1 MNAGTPPTPTLPN
14 TLLAP
19 IMAPKTLDVQI
30 AAKKGT
36 FNGKFTP
43 NIAGSVTPKNADTLE
58 VNAKPSSLPFYVV
71 YK

>member
-1 MNAGTPPTPTLPN
+1 MVKEEGLALTSSVSPTLPN

-36 FNGKFTP
+36 FNGKFT
-43 NIAGSVTPKNADTLE
+43 
-58 VNAKPSSLPFYVV
+58 V
-71 YK
+71 YL